1 MEERFR
7 KKWHEWAFGH
17 KEKEKWNDEC
27 KQKEQL
33 KQIRS
38 ENKEKE
44 ENDVLTPETIRR
56 SLLSLDVKQYCELR
70 AQARDMHSGKQKEK
84 GVDF

>member
-17 KEKEKWNDEC
+17 AEKEKWNDEY
-27 KQKEQL
+27 KKRERL
-33 KQIRS
+33 KQIAS

-44 ENDVLTPETIRR
+44 ENDRTN
-56 SLLSLDVKQYCELR
+56 
-70 AQARDMHSGKQKEK
+70 
-84 GVDF
+84 